1 MNASFADPPDKIT
14 KEFFP
19 FFSARSSRNMHNE
32 KSCHDD
38 NLIEISIF
46 FFFIPFPLDM
56 FHKSLTFKTNFFS

>member
-19 FFSARSSRNMHNE
+19 FFSARSNRNMHNE

-46 FFFIPFPLDM
+46 FFF
-56 FHKSLTFKTNFFS
+56 HSFSFGHVPQVTDL